1 MDRKTYVGVMVKCGN
16 RILLCKR
23 NNQGSFPGMWSIPGG
38 KLEDNESTQEGAKR
52 EFFEE
57 TAVDIDNQNLEFVG
71 LIPRHTR
78 DGKKVK
84 GLMYVYLL
92 NTDKEIEPDLASAID
107 GEEHTDWKYF
117 KIDEIDPM
125 NTGDYMYKLAEII
138 LK

>member
-1 MDRKTYVGVMVKCGN
+1 
-16 RILLCKR
+16 
-23 NNQGSFPGMWSIPGG
+23 
-38 KLEDNESTQEGAKR
+38 
-52 EFFEE
+52 
-57 TAVDIDNQNLEFVG
+57 